1 MPISKKK
8 IGDLSQY
15 YLQNGFNHSTDEIV
29 DGMNISRKTFFNR
42 YKSKENSVQM
52 VLEAWYEN
60 IRERF
65 QEKAAQCNHAVEEL
79 VQFGYEL
86 LYIRHKEHVFY
97 QYVKTRNLLYQ
108 EDLPFVQILAS
119 ILRNGINHYQ
129 FKEGVNEVLYAKYVM
144 SNISNY
150 HYTETER
157 EEVIR
162 YLLSPILT
170 ERTNMLLKELDI
182 VSFFS

>member
-1 MPISKKK
+1 MPISQKK
-8 IGDLSQY
+8 IEELSQF
-15 YLQNGFNHSTDEIV
+15 YLKNGFDHSTDEIV
-29 DGMNISRKTFFNR
+29 EGLNISRKTFFNR
-42 YKSKENSVQM
+42 YKSKDNSVQM
-52 VLEAWYEN
+52 VLDLWYDN

-86 LYIRHKEHVFY
+86 HHIRHKEHVFY
-97 QYVKTRNLLYQ
+97 RYVKTHNLLDH
-108 EDLPFVQILAS
+108 EDLPFVQILAG

-129 FKEGVNEVLYAKYVM
+129 FKEKLNEVVYAKYVM
-144 SNISNY
+144 NNIANY
-150 HYTETER
+150 KYTEAES

-170 ERTNMLLKELDI
+170 ERTTTLLKELDF
-182 VSFFS
+182 VDFV